1 MTVLLTSHLAHQSK
15 GKTLFLFFLVNA
27 NCGSRF
33 CDVLLPNLADVLLP
47 NLVDVPADFRGEGF
61 VSGYAGIAFSF

>member
-15 GKTLFLFFLVNA
+15 GKMLFFLVNA

-33 CDVLLPNLADVLLP
+33 CDVLLPNLADV
-47 NLVDVPADFRGEGF
+47 PADSRGEGF